1 MLATVPM
8 AMVPKRRRETLKRRL
23 SVLLAAVMLGM
34 TVVVAGP
41 VLAQDD
47 NGNHY
52 GLIKGD
58 NGKHIGAGDGG
69 GKEYNSG
76 RRGLR

>member
-1 MLATVPM
+1 
-8 AMVPKRRRETLKRRL
+8 
-23 SVLLAAVMLGM
+23 LLAAMMLTM

-41 VLAQDD
+41 AQGD

-52 GLIKGD
+52 GHINGN
-58 NGKHIGAGDGG
+58 NGKHIGAGEGG

>member
-1 MLATVPM
+1 M
-8 AMVPKRRRETLKRRL
+8 
-23 SVLLAAVMLGM
+23 LAAVMLSM

-41 VLAQDD
+41 ASAKDD

-52 GLIKGD
+52 GHAND
-58 NGKHIGAGDGG
+58 HSGKHIGAGEGG
-69 GKEYNSG
+69 GKEYNSE

>member
-1 MLATVPM
+1 M
-8 AMVPKRRRETLKRRL
+8 KRRL
-23 SVLLAAVMLGM
+23 SVLLAAVMLSM

-41 VLAQDD
+41 ASAKDD

-52 GLIKGD
+52 GHAND
-58 NGKHIGAGDGG
+58 HSGKHIGAGEGG
-69 GKEYNSG
+69 GKEYNSE